1 MPQVNVIETKLG
13 RIRVE
18 GKRWFDDQQYIGAIR
33 TRPGDPIDTAS
44 LAADTDWINRVE
56 HRQATIAV
64 EPTDDPSTYDLTLQ
78 AKDSP
83 PLDLTLAA
91 DNTGTEEAGLYRVGI
106 AVDWSNALWR
116 GDDLNYSFLTS
127 PDRLRLLEH
136 RLTYTAYLP
145 WRRLGDDVG
154 RQRRHQG
161 TGERIAGRFH
171 RGRTRRQRFIP
182 LQYIAACVAQLHP
195 APRFAVRFQGY
206 RQQHPVRQQSGF
218 SNNFEARPVHYHLKC
233 SA

>member
-145 WRRLGDDVG
+145 WRDWVTMSAVNAD
-154 RQRRHQG
+154 
-161 TGERIAGRFH
+161 T
-171 RGRTRRQRFIP
+171 RGRAKGSPDGSTVDGHADSVSFRYSISLPASPNFI
-182 LQYIAACVAQLHP
+182 LHLDL
-195 APRFAVRFQGY
+195 RYDFKITDNNIL
-206 RQQHPVRQQSGF
+206 SG
-218 SNNFEARPVHYHLKC
+218 SNLVFPTTSKLDQFIIT
-233 SA
+233 